1 MDKYEAVVRKI
12 LGRAGVE
19 LNGSAPDAIRV
30 HNPGFYKRVVLAGNL
45 GAGESYMDGWWD
57 CDQLDVALTRI
68 LRLGHLE
75 IRRSLPLSNQ
85 AALLGRKLLSFICNF
100 QSISRSRR
108 VGKEHYDLGNDLFE
122 AMLDSHMQYTCGYWN
137 NATTLEEAQEHKLKL
152 ICTKLRLEPGMR
164 LLDIGCGWGG
174 LLRYAA
180 QNYGVSGVGITI
192 SKEQAELARQRC
204 VDYDVEIR
212 LQDYRLVEERFDRVV
227 SVGMFEHVGWRN
239 YKTYMAAVRKMLAN
253 DDSLFLLQTI
263 GNNRSLQV
271 GDAWLD
277 KYIFANGMIP
287 SAQQIAAASEG
298 LLLMEDWHNF
308 SLSYDKTLMSWYKNF
323 VENWGSL
330 QQRYSERFYRMW
342 TFYLLSCAANFR
354 ARQTQLWQVLFS
366 VNASQN
372 YGDSA
377 RFTFIR

>member
-1 MDKYEAVVRKI
+1 M
-12 LGRAGVE
+12 
-19 LNGSAPDAIRV
+19 S
-30 HNPGFYKRVVLAGNL
+30 
-45 GAGESYMDGWWD
+45 
-57 CDQLDVALTRI
+57 DV
-68 LRLGHLE
+68 
-75 IRRSLPLSNQ
+75 
-85 AALLGRKLLSFICNF
+85 
-100 QSISRSRR
+100 
-108 VGKEHYDLGNDLFE
+108 
-122 AMLDSHMQYTCGYWN
+122 
-137 NATTLEEAQEHKLKL
+137 KL
-152 ICTKLRLEPGMR
+152 IC
-164 LLDIGCGWGG
+164 
-174 LLRYAA
+174 
-180 QNYGVSGVGITI
+180 S
-192 SKEQAELARQRC
+192 ELP
-204 VDYDVEIR
+204 
-212 LQDYRLVEERFDRVV
+212 
-227 SVGMFEHVGWRN
+227 
-239 YKTYMAAVRKMLAN
+239 
-253 DDSLFLLQTI
+253 I

-323 VENWGSL
+323 VDNWSSL

-377 RFTFIR
+377 RFAFIR